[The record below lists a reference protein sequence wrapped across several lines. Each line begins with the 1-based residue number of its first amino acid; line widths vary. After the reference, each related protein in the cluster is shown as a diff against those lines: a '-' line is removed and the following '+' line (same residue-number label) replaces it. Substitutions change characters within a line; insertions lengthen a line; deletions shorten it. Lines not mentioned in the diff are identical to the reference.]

1 MLPQLFAPSDS
12 LSQRNPPGTV
22 PAFSSGRYS
31 ENCKWCAQSA
41 HWKTGCETYGWV
53 GTVASGAHC
62 KTYNEDIVS
71 VPLKMDDEI
80 RVGFIRRSG
89 IPLSA
94 EGSAFVSVVRNKF
107 AEPSAKPA
115 K

>member
-1 MLPQLFAPSDS
+1 MEKRFDFCSIINA
-12 LSQRNPPGTV
+12 R
-22 PAFSSGRYS
+22 SGRCS

-71 VPLKMDDEI
+71 VPLKMDDVI

-107 AEPSAKPA
+107 AEPSAKLL